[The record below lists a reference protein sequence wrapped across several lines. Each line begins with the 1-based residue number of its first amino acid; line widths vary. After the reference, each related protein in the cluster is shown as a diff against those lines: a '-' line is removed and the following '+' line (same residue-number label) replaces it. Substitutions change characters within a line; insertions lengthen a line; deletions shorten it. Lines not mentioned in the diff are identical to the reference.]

1 MWGAHFQQSS
11 QIQFQTQETFS
22 NWRFHENFVGKWFSK
37 WELCNLTKISTTF
50 SPLLLRNE
58 KSALKKKKK
67 AKKSEKN
74 SSNYFG
80 RGLNCSSAI
89 PRRDEM
95 DTGGEKSDNDIM
107 MESTTS
113 DSGKKVYFLLFY
125 KQRPNFDHSLNS
137 RPVKFL
143 NVFCFLIQANLEFR
157 IPIFPF
163 LHRIIFDL
171 RNYFSLFLQRK
182 AKFWSF
188 LEFLKFFCFS
198 IH

>member
-1 MWGAHFQQSS
+1 MSVLTYWIWPICEARTFNRVPRFNFKLKKLAQIGVFTKILTGNDLQS
-11 QIQFQTQETFS
+11 
-22 NWRFHENFVGKWFSK
+22 ENFAIWRKF
-37 WELCNLTKISTTF
+37 STTF

-113 DSGKKVYFLLFY
+113 DSGKK
-125 KQRPNFDHSLNS
+125 
-137 RPVKFL
+137 
-143 NVFCFLIQANLEFR
+143 CFFTV
-157 IPIFPF
+157 
-163 LHRIIFDL
+163 
-171 RNYFSLFLQRK
+171 LQIK

-188 LEFLKFFCFS
+188 FEFQACW
-198 IH
+198 IP